1 MMRKKLS
8 VTTIKHS
15 TLIKSHHFSLT
26 KGGALISMGT
36 SFMEGANK
44 PRRNFLVL
52 LELGIQFQG
61 SSYTFKV
68 APLI

>member
-15 TLIKSHHFSLT
+15 TLIESHHFSLT

-36 SFMEGANK
+36 GLMEGANK

-52 LELGIQFQG
+52 SELGIQFQG

>member
-15 TLIKSHHFSLT
+15 TLIESHHFSLT

-36 SFMEGANK
+36 GFMEGANK

-52 LELGIQFQG
+52 SELGIQFQET
-61 SSYTFKV
+61 SYTFE
-68 APLI
+68 AALLI

>member
-1 MMRKKLS
+1 M
-8 VTTIKHS
+8 
-15 TLIKSHHFSLT
+15 LIESHHFSLT

-36 SFMEGANK
+36 GFMEGPNK

-52 LELGIQFQG
+52 SELGIQFQG

-68 APLI
+68 APMI